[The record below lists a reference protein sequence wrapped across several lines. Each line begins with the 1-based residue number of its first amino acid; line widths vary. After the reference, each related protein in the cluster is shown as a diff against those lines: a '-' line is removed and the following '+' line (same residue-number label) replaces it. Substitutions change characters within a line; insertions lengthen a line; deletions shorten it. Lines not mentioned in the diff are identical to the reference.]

1 MVTCSS
7 LNKAGKV
14 VAHLPEHNVISTLE
28 GLERILRE
36 VRQLDPNLIDSL
48 AVRAGVLS
56 SDVLEAESKLTG
68 CIEYIHESMVDVDET
83 PKLNIKDSYDHF
95 TAVEDELSFI
105 STLDEAKQIRLIK
118 QALGTSD
125 CFDNNLE
132 GFNSMLKA
140 MGKPWTVRHN
150 EDEE

>member
-1 MVTCSS
+1 MSMGRY
-7 LNKAGKV
+7 K
-14 VAHLPEHNVISTLE
+14 VISALE
-28 GLERILRE
+28 TLERILRE
-36 VRQLDPNLIDSL
+36 VRQLDPSIKDSI

-56 SDVLEAESKLTG
+56 SDVLEAESKLTQ
-68 CIEYIHESMVDVDET
+68 CIEYIHENMVDVDEA
-83 PKLNIKDSYDHF
+83 PKLDIRGNDDHF

-105 STLDEAKQIRLIK
+105 STMAEVYQIRLIK

-125 CFDNNLE
+125 CFDNNIE

>member
-1 MVTCSS
+1 MDRY
-7 LNKAGKV
+7 K
-14 VAHLPEHNVISTLE
+14 VISTLE
-28 GLERILRE
+28 ALERVLRE

-48 AVRAGVLS
+48 AVKAGVMS
-56 SDVLEAESKLTG
+56 SDVVEAESKLTE
-68 CIEYIHESMVDVDET
+68 CIEYIYESMVDVSDALE
-83 PKLNIKDSYDHF
+83 LDIKDNRDHF
-95 TAVEDELSFI
+95 EAVEHELSFI
-105 STLDEAKQIRLIK
+105 STLDEAYQIRLIK

-132 GFNSMLKA
+132 GFNSMLEA

>member
-1 MVTCSS
+1 MDRY
-7 LNKAGKV
+7 KV
-14 VAHLPEHNVISTLE
+14 INALE
-28 GLERILRE
+28 ALERVLRE
-36 VRQLDPNLIDSL
+36 VRLLDPSLKDLL
-48 AVRAGVLS
+48 AVKAGVMS
-56 SDVLEAESKLTG
+56 SAVVEAESNLTE
-68 CIEYIHESMVDVDET
+68 CIEYIHSSMVDVDDA
-83 PKLNIKDSYDHF
+83 PKLDIKGNYDHF

-105 STLDEAKQIRLIK
+105 STLDEAYQIRLIK

-132 GFNSMLKA
+132 GLNSMLKA

>member
-1 MVTCSS
+1 MSMDRY
-7 LNKAGKV
+7 K
-14 VAHLPEHNVISTLE
+14 VISTLE

-36 VRQLDPNLIDSL
+36 VRLLDLNLIDQI

-56 SDVLEAESKLTG
+56 SDVVEAESKLTE
-68 CIEYIHESMVDVDET
+68 CVEYIHESMVDVDEA
-83 PKLNIKDSYDHF
+83 PKLDIKGNYDHF
-95 TAVEDELSFI
+95 LAVEDELSFI
-105 STLDEAKQIRLIK
+105 STLDEAYQITLIK

-125 CFDNNLE
+125 CFDDNLE

-150 EDEE
+150 EDKE

>member
-1 MVTCSS
+1 MNMDRHKIINA
-7 LNKAGKV
+7 L
-14 VAHLPEHNVISTLE
+14 ETLE
-28 GLERILRE
+28 RVLRE
-36 VRQLDPNLIDSL
+36 VRLLDPSLIDQI
-48 AVRAGVLS
+48 AVKAGVLS
-56 SDVLEAESKLTG
+56 SDVLEAESKLTQ
-68 CIEYIHESMVDVDET
+68 CIEYIIESMVAVDDA
-83 PKLNIKDSYDHF
+83 PKLDIKGNDDHF

-105 STLDEAKQIRLIK
+105 STLDEPYQIRLIK

-132 GFNSMLKA
+132 GLNSMLKA